1 LISAALAAN
10 AGAGINE
17 YAAAI
22 ISMTASTAG
31 NFRFMDAFLLCALM
45 LLKKSI

>member
-10 AGAGINE
+10 AGAGINA

-22 ISMTASTAG
+22 SSMTASNKG
-31 NFRFMDAFLLCALM
+31 NFRFMDAFLLCAI
-45 LLKKSI
+45 SVVE